1 MPIHRAF
8 VKNANS
14 VAVKTKSTIKH
25 KTIDE
30 IEKLILSTLTNKN
43 MSANELYRSLGYSGN
58 ASKTFRECIARLLD
72 QGEIAYF
79 TNNMRAPTNALV
91 RK

>member
-1 MPIHRAF
+1 MA
-8 VKNANS
+8 
-14 VAVKTKSTIKH
+14 KTLLIKH

-58 ASKTFRECIARLLD
+58 AKLL
-72 QGEIAYF
+72 E
-79 TNNMRAPTNALV
+79 NE
-91 RK
+91 